1 MSERRRRTMGERG
14 APPDPIRNIRWG
26 LEEPSGDVPAW
37 RQNYPA
43 ANNPPTEP
51 PTASSGKPFWQ
62 RIASL
67 LPWVHDDEPEQQSS
81 SGPFLNGDSV
91 NTHGSERSYRLVI
104 SFDTGSWQPTGVLRE
119 MGYKVGKQGLST
131 TERREILRRV
141 YSVELVAGSADAQ
154 GYVREWGPPAST
166 ARLAKMVN
174 SIAAFSR
181 NAKRRNT
188 DYSEAIA
195 DWEEDLDWLT
205 ETYS

>member
-1 MSERRRRTMGERG
+1 
-14 APPDPIRNIRWG
+14 
-26 LEEPSGDVPAW
+26 
-37 RQNYPA
+37 
-43 ANNPPTEP
+43 
-51 PTASSGKPFWQ
+51 
-62 RIASL
+62 
-67 LPWVHDDEPEQQSS
+67 
-81 SGPFLNGDSV
+81 
-91 NTHGSERSYRLVI
+91 
-104 SFDTGSWQPTGVLRE
+104 